1 MIQIQDVSFEYEKEQ
16 GTLSHIDLNIQQGE
30 CVVLIGESGCGKTTV
45 TKLINGLIP
54 HFVEGGTLSGTTIVN
69 GMEVPKTEM
78 YRLAEQVGSV
88 FQNPK
93 SQFFNI
99 DSDSEIT
106 FGLENAGVEPK
117 KIKERYEATV
127 SALKIQSLLGRNIF
141 SMSGGE
147 KQSLAFASVYAM
159 NPSIFVLDE
168 PTANLDADAIDT
180 LRQQIIQIKKEGR
193 TVVIAEHRLYFLMD
207 LIDRAIFIQKGKIV
221 QIFSGNEFRNLS
233 DEQRIRMGLRSLV
246 HPVLELPPADPS
258 GAQEGLSVENL
269 SCAFDKQPVFSGL
282 GFSAKR
288 GEVLGI
294 VGHNGAGKTTMTRC
308 LCGLLK
314 EVNGTVRLD
323 GQTLKAKQRNEASF
337 CVMQDVNHQLFSDS
351 VWNECELAQPDCPP
365 ERIEEILRSFD
376 LLDFKDRHPM
386 ALSGGQ
392 KQRLAVATAILS
404 NKDVLVFDEPTSGLD
419 YHRMLEVSNMIRKLN
434 DENKIIIIVSHD
446 FEFLGRTCDKIFDM
460 EGMLQRK
467 EVASMP
473 ELLQE
478 MYYGPNVQNLIESDD
493 CKVMRLSD
501 NSGEGMM
508 TLYHVFPGV
517 FLMYNDFHMKEC
529 VSGFQTDMDLL
540 CIDHCREGRIEQ
552 EVGQNAFSYLEA
564 GDLRVDRRI
573 HHSGKVEFPLC
584 HYHGISIGFQV
595 ETAAKEIPAY
605 MKGFSVDLYE
615 LQNKYCSDRTP
626 YVIPGEPAIEHI
638 FSELYNVPVKIKKDY
653 FKIKVLE
660 LLLYLDALELSGHTE
675 ERPYFYKGQVEKIKA
690 IQALLTQDLTKNYTL
705 EELSVRFDIALTPM
719 KNCFKSVYG
728 SPIFTY
734 MRNYRMNYA
743 ASLLKSDKSL
753 KVAEI
758 AGLVG
763 YDSPSKFASAFHQT
777 MGKTPLEYRKSII

>member
-30 CVVLIGESGCGKTTV
+30 CVVLTGESGCGKTTV

-54 HFVEGGTLSGTTIVN
+54 HFVEGGTLSGRAIVN

-168 PTANLDADAIDT
+168 PTANLDADAINT

-221 QIFSGNEFRNLS
+221 QIFSREEFRNLS

-246 HPVLELPPADPS
+246 HPVLELPPADPP
-258 GAQEGLSVENL
+258 GAQKGLSVENL
-269 SCAFDKQPVFSGL
+269 SCAFDKQPVFSAL
-282 GFSAKR
+282 AF
-288 GEVLGI
+288 LQ
-294 VGHNGAGKTTMTRC
+294 NGAKCWVLSVITARETTLTRC

-314 EVNGTVRLD
+314 EVAGTVRLD
-323 GQTLKAKQRNEASF
+323 GQALKAKQRNKASF
-337 CVMQDVNHQLFSDS
+337 CVMQDVNHQLFQT
-351 VWNECELAQPDCPP
+351 VYGTNVTGAADCPP

-404 NKDVLVFDEPTSGLD
+404 DKDVLVFDEPTSGLD

-434 DENKIIIIVSHD
+434 DENKVIIIVSHD

-460 EGMLQRK
+460 EGCSK
-467 EVASMP
+467 E
-473 ELLQE
+473 
-478 MYYGPNVQNLIESDD
+478 
-493 CKVMRLSD
+493 
-501 NSGEGMM
+501 
-508 TLYHVFPGV
+508 
-517 FLMYNDFHMKEC
+517 
-529 VSGFQTDMDLL
+529 
-540 CIDHCREGRIEQ
+540 
-552 EVGQNAFSYLEA
+552 
-564 GDLRVDRRI
+564 RR
-573 HHSGKVEFPLC
+573 
-584 HYHGISIGFQV
+584 
-595 ETAAKEIPAY
+595 
-605 MKGFSVDLYE
+605 
-615 LQNKYCSDRTP
+615 
-626 YVIPGEPAIEHI
+626 
-638 FSELYNVPVKIKKDY
+638 
-653 FKIKVLE
+653 
-660 LLLYLDALELSGHTE
+660 
-675 ERPYFYKGQVEKIKA
+675 
-690 IQALLTQDLTKNYTL
+690 
-705 EELSVRFDIALTPM
+705 
-719 KNCFKSVYG
+719 
-728 SPIFTY
+728 
-734 MRNYRMNYA
+734 
-743 ASLLKSDKSL
+743 
-753 KVAEI
+753 
-758 AGLVG
+758 
-763 YDSPSKFASAFHQT
+763 
-777 MGKTPLEYRKSII
+777 